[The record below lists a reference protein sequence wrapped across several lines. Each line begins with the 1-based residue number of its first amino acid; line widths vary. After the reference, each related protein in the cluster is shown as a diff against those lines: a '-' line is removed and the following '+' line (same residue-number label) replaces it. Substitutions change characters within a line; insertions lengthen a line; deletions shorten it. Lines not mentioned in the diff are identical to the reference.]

1 MSTATDELEAHAG
14 LVAGALRAIGNESRL
29 LILCKLARHG
39 EMSAGSLTG
48 TGGLSQ
54 SALSQHLAR
63 LREDGIITFR
73 REGQT
78 LWYSIADNRVDGL
91 MNALRDLYC
100 ERAS

>member
-1 MSTATDELEAHAG
+1 MSTATDELEVHAG
-14 LVAGALRAIGNESRL
+14 RVAGALRAIGNESRL

-39 EMSAGSLTG
+39 EMNAGSLTG

-63 LREDGIITFR
+63 LREDGVVAFR

-78 LWYSIADNRVDGL
+78 LWYSIADHRVDGL
-91 MNALRDLYC
+91 MTALRDLYC
-100 ERAS
+100 GSDT